1 MAEQGADVR
10 MRILREAADQQLV
23 KPFRTHGWDAA
34 VSSEDRS
41 GEYLIVKATKSGV
54 THSVA

>member
-1 MAEQGADVR
+1 